1 MNGGSGQPRGLGQGD
16 GQQSAEDA
24 RQLSRE
30 LQQRLGE
37 AEALRRDLR
46 QSGADVSALDRA
58 IEGMKS
64 VATKS
69 DNSKAASDLR
79 AQVIDGLKAY
89 EFALRKSLGEVESGR
104 VMSGRTGDV
113 PPAFRAYVEEY
124 YRAISKPPK
133 P

>member
-1 MNGGSGQPRGLGQGD
+1 M
-16 GQQSAEDA
+16 
-24 RQLSRE
+24 
-30 LQQRLGE
+30 
-37 AEALRRDLR
+37 
-46 QSGADVSALDRA
+46 SALDRA
-58 IEGMKS
+58 IEGMRS
-64 VATKS
+64 VVSTT
-69 DNSKAASDLR
+69 DDSKAASDLR

-89 EFALRKSLGEVESGR
+89 EFALRKALEGAENGR